1 MGAEHDDE
9 DGSLGFRSDIEM
21 MLDAITDYGIIR
33 LDAAGKV
40 SHWGV
45 GAQTLLGYAPAEVIG
60 RPTSLFYTDEDR
72 AAEVA
77 ATELDTARAS
87 GRHEL
92 EGWRV
97 RKDGSRFRAKVVI
110 TAIRDNAEV
119 VVGYAK
125 VMRDVDSE
133 QRRAATTYQHLVES
147 APDAMVVIG
156 PDGRITIANAQAD
169 QLFGYTRNKLIG
181 RDIEILLPPRFRTD
195 HVGLRSSFFAAPSVR
210 RMGADLNLVAVDSG
224 GVEFPVEVSLSPLH
238 IEGQVYVSA
247 AIRDVTERRDYERRL
262 RRQHEEILELS
273 TPVIQV
279 WDKVLTLPIVGTL
292 DSFRASRLTDNL
304 LMRIGEIRAKVVI
317 FDLSGVPT
325 MDTKV
330 AQHLLQTVQAA
341 ALMGAISIVCGMRP
355 ETVQSTVNLGINIEQ
370 LRARS
375 TLKGALQLALEI
387 IGETIDGGRHR

>member
-1 MGAEHDDE
+1 MGAEPDNE
-9 DGSLGFRSDIEM
+9 VGSLGFRNEIEM

-33 LDAAGKV
+33 LDAEGKV
-40 SHWGV
+40 SHWGT
-45 GAQTLLGYAPAEVIG
+45 GAQALLGYVAAEVIG

-72 AAEVA
+72 AAGVA
-77 ATELDTARAS
+77 ASELDAAQAS

-110 TAIRDNAEV
+110 TAIRDTADG

-125 VMRDVDSE
+125 VMRDVASE
-133 QRRAATTYQHLVES
+133 EHRAATIYQHLVES
-147 APDAMVVIG
+147 APDAMVVIDS
-156 PDGRITIANAQAD
+156 DGRITIANAQAD
-169 QLFGYTRNKLIG
+169 QLFGYSRDALVG
-181 RDIEILLPPRFRTD
+181 SDIEMLLPQRLRTG
-195 HVGLRSSFFAAPSVR
+195 HVGRRSDFFTAPTAR
-210 RMGADLNLVAVDSG
+210 RMGAGLDLVAIDSRG
-224 GVEFPVEVSLSPLH
+224 TEFPVEVSLSPLH
-238 IEGQVYVSA
+238 IDGEAYVSA
-247 AIRDVTERRDYERRL
+247 AIRDVSERRDYERRL
-262 RRQHEEILELS
+262 RSQNEEILELS

-279 WDKVLTLPIVGTL
+279 WDEVLTLPIVGTL

-304 LMRIGEIRAKVVI
+304 LLRINEIRAKVVI

-341 ALMGAISIVCGMRP
+341 SLMGAVSILCGMRP

-370 LRARS
+370 MRARS
-375 TLKGALQLALEI
+375 TLKDALKLALEL
-387 IGETIDGGRHR
+387 IGERIGASPLR